1 MARKS
6 VQVQETME
14 GTDTDLS
21 EACDAVLEA
30 RQAVKSANASL
41 HESEEA
47 LISIMQSSGKKSV
60 KHGGSRFQ
68 LVHQEEINKIQ
79 IKSE

>member
-1 MARKS
+1 MGRSS
-6 VQVQETME
+6 VEVQDTMD

-21 EACDAVLEA
+21 EACDAVMEA
-30 RQAVKSANASL
+30 RQAVKAANASL

-47 LISIMQSSGKKSV
+47 LISIMQSNGKKSI
-60 KHGGSRFQ
+60 KHAGSRFQ